1 MRKEEIGGLV
11 YYERKKKNM
20 SPKTLGWGLCSET
33 SIQRLERG
41 ERMPDFFLVERI
53 VERLG
58 KSVNKVEFLYDEQ
71 TYEICYLRELVEDF
85 ILQKEY
91 EEAEK
96 ALCYYEGL
104 PEAADPLH
112 IQYISKMRAV
122 LAQKENKDEKIEE
135 TFLKKAVEQT
145 MQGFSLTN
153 LKKYAFGEEEIILL
167 LMYLQIESKMGI
179 MNILQY
185 SEEIL
190 HYIEYSFSDDE
201 VLANLYSKAVWIFVK
216 ELKKKNRIKEALL
229 LCAKSVELL
238 TGNALLLHLPQYLEM
253 ILEFEKELNADEYD
267 KWKKQ
272 RDALKQVYEEYGYE
286 YETEE
291 IELWQN
297 YHLNEVCLISEL
309 ISGERR
315 VRNETQE
322 EMAGGMKMD
331 SKTISRIEH
340 GKYKLKQGT
349 FQKIKEYLEF
359 DRDICNTNV
368 IVENFALLELEREI
382 AKEAHYYRYERA
394 EELYRELK
402 SKISMEFNENIQY
415 VKYMDC
421 YFARVHGTVTEK
433 EALQRCFDAF
443 RITRRDFDLEDLDK
457 VVLTRNEATIIH
469 YIAMLYKK
477 LNQRNETV
485 RILEKLKAGYENSK
499 VDTKY
504 HYREIALLYQ
514 SLGVLYE
521 ESDQFDEAIEMYDK
535 GILLELKCKRGL
547 TLGNCIQEK
556 AYTKGRQNR
565 NEKACQYYYQ
575 QAYWIFELT
584 KKYDRVKFLEQYWI
598 ENYGKDIRQ

>member
-1 MRKEEIGGLV
+1 MRKEEIGSLV

-20 SPKTLGWGLCSET
+20 ALKTLGWRLCSET

-58 KSVNKVEFLYDEQ
+58 KSINKVEFLYDEQ

-96 ALCYYEGL
+96 ALCYYEQML
-104 PEAADPLH
+104 EKEDPLH
-112 IQYISKMRAV
+112 IQYIFKMRAV
-122 LAQKENKDEKIEE
+122 LAQKDNKGEKTEE
-135 TFLKKAVEQT
+135 VFLKKAVEQT
-145 MQGFSLTN
+145 MRGFSLMK
-153 LKKYAFGEEEIILL
+153 LKEYAFGEEEIILL
-167 LMYLQIESKMGI
+167 LMYLRVESKMGK
-179 MNILQY
+179 MNILEY

-201 VLANLYSKAVWIFVK
+201 VLANLYSKAAWIFVK
-216 ELKKKNRIKEALL
+216 ELKRKNRIKEALL
-229 LCAKSVELL
+229 LCIKSVELL

-340 GKYKLKQGT
+340 GKYKPKQGT

-359 DRDICNTNV
+359 DRDICNTNIV
-368 IVENFALLELEREI
+368 VENFALLELEREI
-382 AKEAHYYRYERA
+382 VKEAHYHRYERA
-394 EELYRELK
+394 EELYWELK

-421 YFARVHGTVTEK
+421 YFARVHGTVTEE
-433 EALQRCFDAF
+433 EAVEKCLEAF
-443 RITRRDFDLEDLDK
+443 QITRRDFDLEDLDK

-469 YIAMLYKK
+469 YIAALYKK
-477 LNQRNETV
+477 LDQRSETV
-485 RILEKLKAGYENSK
+485 KILEKLKAGYENSK

-504 HYREIALLYQ
+504 HYRGIILVYRD
-514 SLGVLYE
+514 LGVLYE
-521 ESDQFDEAIEMYDK
+521 ESNQFEKAIEMYEK
-535 GILLELKCKRGL
+535 GIKLELKCKRGL
-547 TLGNCIQEK
+547 ILGYCIQEK
-556 AYTKGRQNR
+556 AYTKGRQCKNK
-565 NEKACQYYYQ
+565 ETCQYYYQ
-575 QAYWIFELT
+575 QAYQIFRLM
-584 KKYDRVKFLEQYWI
+584 KKYDRMKGLEQYWI
-598 ENYGKDIRQ
+598 KNFGEEINK

>member
-1 MRKEEIGGLV
+1 MRKEEIGSLV

-20 SPKTLGWGLCSET
+20 ALKTLGWRLCSET

-58 KSVNKVEFLYDEQ
+58 KSINKVEFLYDEQ

-96 ALCYYEGL
+96 ALCYYERML
-104 PEAADPLH
+104 EKEDPLH
-112 IQYISKMRAV
+112 IQYIFKMRAV
-122 LAQKENKDEKIEE
+122 LAQKNNKGEKTEE
-135 TFLKKAVEQT
+135 VFLKKAVEQT
-145 MQGFSLTN
+145 MRGFSLMK
-153 LKKYAFGEEEIILL
+153 LKEYAFGEEEIILL
-167 LMYLQIESKMGI
+167 LMYLRVESKMGK
-179 MNILQY
+179 MNILEY

-201 VLANLYSKAVWIFVK
+201 VLANLYSKAAWIFVK
-216 ELKKKNRIKEALL
+216 ELKRKNRIKEALL
-229 LCAKSVELL
+229 LCIKSVELL
-238 TGNALLLHLPQYLEM
+238 TGNALLLHLPQYLEL
-253 ILEFEKELNADEYD
+253 ILEFEREQNEEEYS

-315 VRNETQE
+315 IRNETQE

-340 GKYKLKQGT
+340 GKYKPKQGT

-359 DRDICNTNV
+359 DRDICNTNIV
-368 IVENFALLELEREI
+368 VENFALLELEREI
-382 AKEAHYYRYERA
+382 AKEAHYHRYERA

-433 EALQRCFDAF
+433 KALQRCLEAF

-469 YIAMLYKK
+469 YIAKLYKK
-477 LNQRNETV
+477 LNQRSETV

-514 SLGVLYE
+514 SLGALYE
-521 ESDQFDEAIEMYDK
+521 EADQFDEAIEMYEK
-535 GILLELKCKRGL
+535 EIRLELKCKRGL

-556 AYTKGRQNR
+556 AYTKGRQNGD
-565 NEKACQYYYQ
+565 EKACKYFYQ
-575 QAYWIFELT
+575 QAYQIFGLM
-584 KKYDRVKFLEQYWI
+584 KKYDRMQILEQYWVKNFSEEI
-598 ENYGKDIRQ
+598 K